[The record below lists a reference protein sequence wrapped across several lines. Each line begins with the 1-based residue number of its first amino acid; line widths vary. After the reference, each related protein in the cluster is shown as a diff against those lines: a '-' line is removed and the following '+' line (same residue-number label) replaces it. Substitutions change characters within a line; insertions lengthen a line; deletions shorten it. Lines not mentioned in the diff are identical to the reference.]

1 MGTHMKHTRAFANG
15 QIEAMI
21 ERGVGLLTMVNPD
34 RKNAITAAMWR
45 AIPEAMHWLH
55 SDNQARVVVLRGS
68 GSKDFSAGAD
78 ISEFTELRKDATSA
92 RIYEASNSR
101 AFAAVREAPVPVVAA
116 IQGICYGGG
125 FGLAAAADL
134 RIASED
140 ALFAVPAARLGLAY
154 PADAVQDF
162 VRGLGSQ
169 MARRALFTGASLTA
183 RELLTCGFLSEV
195 TSAEALPAQTQILA
209 EAIAE
214 NAPLSL
220 RASKLALRAV
230 ELADDDLLREAEIL
244 GAQTFDSQDYA
255 EGRAAF
261 AARRRPVFTGK

>member
-1 MGTHMKHTRAFANG
+1 MKRSKAFANG
-15 QIEAMI
+15 QIEATSGDGI
-21 ERGVGLLTMVNPD
+21 GLLQITNPT
-34 RKNAITAAMWR
+34 RKNAVTAAMWR
-45 AIPEAMHWLH
+45 AIPEALHWLH
-55 SDNQARVVVLRGS
+55 ADAAARVIVLS
-68 GSKDFSAGAD
+68 GAGGRDFSAGAD
-78 ISEFTELRKDATSA
+78 ISEFTELRKDAATA
-92 RIYEASNSR
+92 RVYEASNSR
-101 AFAAVREAPVPVVAA
+101 AFAAIREAPIPVIAA
-116 IQGICYGGG
+116 VRGICYGGG

-169 MARRALFTGASLTA
+169 MARRALFTGGSLTA
-183 RELLTCGFLSEV
+183 PELFACGFLSEV
-195 TSAEALPAQTQILA
+195 TSPDALERQSLALA
-209 EAIAE
+209 EAISQ

-230 ELADDDLLREAEIL
+230 ELADEDMLREAEIL
-244 GAQTFDSQDYA
+244 GAQTFDSADYR

-261 AARRRPVFTGK
+261 AERRRPVFKGE

>member
-1 MGTHMKHTRAFANG
+1 MGTRMKQSRAFANG
-15 QIEAMI
+15 QIEVTSAA
-21 ERGVGLLTMVNPD
+21 GVGLLQIVNPT

-45 AIPEAMHWLH
+45 AIPEAVHWLH
-55 SDNQARVVVLRGS
+55 VEAQVRVILLRGA
-68 GSKDFSAGAD
+68 GAKDFSAGAD
-78 ISEFTELRKDATSA
+78 ISEFTELRKDAATA
-92 RIYEASNSR
+92 RVYEASNSR
-101 AFAAVREAPVPVVAA
+101 AFAAIREAPVPVIAA
-116 IQGICYGGG
+116 ISGICYGGG

-134 RIASED
+134 RIATED
-140 ALFAVPAARLGLAY
+140 AVFAVPAARLGLAY

-183 RELLTCGFLSEV
+183 KELHTCGFLSEI
-195 TSAEALPAQTQILA
+195 TSTDALDAQTLTLA
-209 EAIAE
+209 EAISQ

-230 ELADDDLLREAEIL
+230 ELSDEDMLREAEIL
-244 GAQTFDSQDYA
+244 GAQTFDSADYA

-261 AARRRPVFTGK
+261 AERRRPVFTGK